1 MSTVERFNVE
11 TPDQPAVRGF
21 LHRPEAAPREALVL
35 THGAGSNCGAPLLVA
50 LADAFS
56 SAGILV
62 LRCDLPFRQARPH
75 GPPFGNG
82 AQDRAGLRR
91 AVEVL
96 RELALRDG
104 TPVRVSLGGHS
115 YGGRQASMLAAED
128 ASIADRL
135 LLLSYPLHPPDKPQQ
150 LRTAHLAK
158 LQTPALF
165 VHGSRDP
172 FGSLDEMRAA
182 LELIP
187 ARTQLIAIEGAGHD
201 LAHGRHGLALQAL
214 AAWIDFAAQGTNA
227 S

>member
-1 MSTVERFNVE
+1 MSTVERLTSK
-11 TPDQPAVRGF
+11 TPDHPAVRGF
-21 LHRPEAAPREALVL
+21 LHRPETAPREALVL

-82 AQDRAGLRR
+82 GQDRAGLRR

-104 TPVRVSLGGHS
+104 TPVRVSMGGHS

-128 ASIADRL
+128 ASIAERL

-150 LRTAHLAK
+150 LRTAHFPK
-158 LQTPALF
+158 VQTPALF
-165 VHGSRDP
+165 VQGSRDP
-172 FGSLDEMRAA
+172 FGSLDELREA
-182 LELIP
+182 LRSIP
-187 ARTQLIAIEGAGHD
+187 ARTQLLAIEGATHD
-201 LAHGRHGLALQAL
+201 LGHGRHGVASQAL
-214 AAWIDFAAQGTNA
+214 TAWIDFAGLRTEA